1 MDIFKFYR
9 TIKPSD
15 PSVVKS
21 FKQLKNV
28 YKIIPETKGCIENI
42 SKEKGC
48 GGWCCKIQSPQFL
61 YIEFLHIWQFIK
73 ENWSGDEIC
82 DIIHKSMLNVIKGD
96 TTKGCVFFDNETK
109 KCKIH
114 EVRGYAC
121 RLYGITPEKEFKVR
135 YERMKELY
143 KSVPGAV
150 VKEQCNLIKT
160 IDDKKVTV
168 FNTSRWWSQLIQI
181 EKKIG
186 IKEEDISDK
195 QGGSYRMPHD
205 HILLFTMPENIL
217 SALAGISLYDNAN
230 DKIVAVSDLM
240 GLIKNHFRGND
251 ERQKNSEN

>member
-15 PSVVKS
+15 LSVVKS
-21 FKQLKNV
+21 FKKLKNI
-28 YKIIPETKGCIENI
+28 YKIIPETEGCIENI

-48 GGWCCKIQSPQFL
+48 GGLCCFVQSPQFL
-61 YIEFLHIWQFIK
+61 YIEFLYIWQFIK

-82 DIIHKSMLNVIKGD
+82 DIIQKSMLNVIKGD
-96 TTKGCVFFDNETK
+96 TTKGCVFFNQETK

-114 EVRGYAC
+114 QVRGYSC
-121 RLYGITPEKEFKVR
+121 RLYGITPEEEFKPR

-143 KSVPGAV
+143 KNVPGAV

-160 IDDKKVTV
+160 IGKKQVTI
-168 FNTSRWWSQLIQI
+168 FNTNRWWNELIQI

-186 IKEEDISDK
+186 IKGEDISDK

-205 HILLFTMPENIL
+205 HILLFTMPENVL
-217 SALAGISLYDNAN
+217 SALAGISLYDNAH
-230 DKIVAVSDLM
+230 DKIMAVSDLM
-240 GLIKNHFRGND
+240 GLIRNHFRGD
-251 ERQKNSEN
+251 YEQSKGTEN